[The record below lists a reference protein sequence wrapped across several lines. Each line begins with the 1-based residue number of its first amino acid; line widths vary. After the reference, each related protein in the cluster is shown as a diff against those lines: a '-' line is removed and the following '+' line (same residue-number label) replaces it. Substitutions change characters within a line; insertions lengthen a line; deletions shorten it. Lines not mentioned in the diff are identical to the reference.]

1 VDLQAN
7 PLSILLHSWPAHI
20 DIFVLRDVVLNIA
33 IYVPAGLTGHL
44 AFRKFGRMWLSLTAP
59 VVICTIV
66 SASIEMI
73 QLFVPS
79 RNTSCLDLVTNAFG
93 SLLGVI
99 LAASLEE
106 VIEIRSARLG
116 ALSNRR
122 KPADRSALVML
133 VCWVAWLW
141 FPLIPI
147 FGRTILRQKLALFHA
162 APWNG
167 VQFASA
173 AMVWF
178 AAGTLFLASSIRPA
192 RWLPLIASLLVAGQL
207 FISGE
212 QPSPSELAG
221 ALAGAILWILF
232 WPKRKIWRDGYRR
245 VQAWAFVLIV
255 LVRGLVPFSFSSAVN
270 TFLWI
275 PFDGFLETE
284 WQNGVRLVLE
294 KFFWYGL
301 AFWLLKKSGMRPW
314 IAAILVSIVLLSIE
328 IAQTHL
334 PGRTSEITDPLLGLF
349 AAGVLTVLSRG
360 PQPVES

>member
-1 VDLQAN
+1 MQAS
-7 PLSILLHSWPAHI
+7 PLSILLHSWPANI
-20 DIFVLRDVVLNIA
+20 NIFILRDVVINIA

-66 SASIEMI
+66 SASIEMA

-79 RNTSCLDLVTNAFG
+79 RNTSCLDLVTNVFG

-116 ALSNRR
+116 ALRNRR

-133 VCWVAWLW
+133 VCWIAWLW

-147 FGRTILRQKLALFHA
+147 FGRTILRQKLATFHG

-178 AAGTLFLASSIRPA
+178 AAGTLFLASAIRPA
-192 RWLPLIASLLVAGQL
+192 RWLPLIAGLLVAGQI

-232 WPKRKIWRDGYRR
+232 WPKRKLWRDGYRQI
-245 VQAWAFVLIV
+245 QAWAFVLI
-255 LVRGLVPFSFSSAVN
+255 LLIRGLVPFSFSSAVN

-284 WQNGVRLVLE
+284 WQYGVRLVLE

-314 IAAILVSIVLLSIE
+314 IAAALVSMILLAIE

-334 PGRTSEITDPLLGLF
+334 PGRTAEITDPLLGLF
-349 AAGVLTVLSRG
+349 AAGILIALSRG
-360 PQPVES
+360 SQPAES

>member
-1 VDLQAN
+1 MELSAS

-20 DIFVLRDVVLNIA
+20 NIFILRDVVINIA

-44 AFRKFGRMWLSLTAP
+44 AFRKFGKLWLSLTAP
-59 VVICTIV
+59 VAISTIV

-73 QLFVPS
+73 QLYVPS
-79 RNTSCLDLVTNAFG
+79 RNTSCLDLVTNVFG
-93 SLLGVI
+93 SVLGVV
-99 LAASLEE
+99 LAAALEE

-116 ALSNRR
+116 ELRRRR

-133 VCWVAWLW
+133 VCWIAWLW
-141 FPLIPI
+141 FPFIPI
-147 FGRTILRQKLALFHA
+147 FGRTALRQKVALFHA
-162 APWNG
+162 APWNS

-178 AAGTLFLASSIRPA
+178 AAGALFLASSIRPA
-192 RWLPLIASLLVAGQL
+192 RWWPLIASLLVGGQL

-212 QPSPSELAG
+212 QPSATELEG
-221 ALAGAILWILF
+221 ALAGAILWIIF
-232 WPKRKIWRDGYRR
+232 WPKRKVWRDGYRR
-245 VQAWAFVLIV
+245 VQALAFILI
-255 LVRGLVPFSFSSAVN
+255 LLIRGLVPFTFSSAVN
-270 TFLWI
+270 NFLWI
-275 PFDGFLETE
+275 PFDGFLETD
-284 WQNGVRLVLE
+284 WQDGVRLVLE

-314 IAAILVSIVLLSIE
+314 IAAALVSAILLLIE
-328 IAQTHL
+328 IAQIHL
-334 PGRTSEITDPLLGLF
+334 PGRTAEITDPLLGLF